1 MRKIIIIGA
10 GPAGMMAAVS
20 ASRSG
25 AKVILLERNP
35 LTGKKILSTGNGRCN
50 FSNTV
55 QEPFLYHSKDKQ
67 FPWKIYEQFDVHQT
81 LRFFTELGIYSRN
94 RGGYLYPYS
103 DQAAAVLK
111 VLQLELQRLAVTV
124 ELEAEIKRIE
134 KQDDQFFVKTKV
146 TEYHA
151 DKLII
156 AAGSKAAPKTGS
168 DGSGYLY
175 AKQFGHTIIP
185 VVPALVQLHC
195 AEKEYR
201 ELAGIRV
208 QGKVTL
214 YLDEHYQADDT
225 GEIQLTKYG
234 ISGIPVFQVSRFA
247 SKGIFDGRKVTA
259 VLDFM
264 PDFSDL
270 EFMNFLNN
278 RLNYNGDKTMDT
290 FFIGVFHHKLAWVL
304 LKKAQIPP
312 QKPACQLTTSELKRL
327 CETVKHYPA
336 KITNTN
342 SFDQAQVCAGGVST
356 TQLNPQN
363 LESRLVP
370 GLHFAGEI
378 IDVDGACGGYN
389 LQWAWSSGFVAG
401 KGAALIVTNNKGGAN

>member
-1 MRKIIIIGA
+1 MRTIIIIGA
-10 GPAGMMAAVS
+10 GPAGMMAAIT
-20 ASRSG
+20 AKRNG
-25 AKVILLERNP
+25 AKVILLERNSRV
-35 LTGKKILSTGNGRCN
+35 GKKILSTGNGRCN

-55 QEPFLYHSKDKQ
+55 QEPFLYHSEDKQ
-67 FPWKIYEQFDVHQT
+67 FPWKVYEQFDVHQT

-103 DQAAAVLK
+103 DQAAAVSE
-111 VLQLELQRLAVTV
+111 VLQLELQRLGITV
-124 ELEAEIKRIE
+124 ELEADIKRVK
-134 KQDDQFFVKTKV
+134 KQGEQFFVKTKG
-146 TEYHA
+146 A
-151 DKLII
+151 DYQADRLII
-156 AAGSKAAPKTGS
+156 ATGSKAAPKTGS
-168 DGSGYLY
+168 DGSGYAY

-201 ELAGIRV
+201 ELAGIRT
-208 QGKVTL
+208 QGKVIL
-214 YLDEHYQADDT
+214 YLNEHYQAEDT

-247 SKGIFDGRKVTA
+247 SRGIADGRKVNV

-270 EFMNFLNN
+270 EFLGFLKN
-278 RLNYNGDKTMDT
+278 RVEFNSNKTMDT
-290 FFIGVFHHKLAWVL
+290 FFIGVFHHKLARVF
-304 LKKAQIPP
+304 LKKAEISP
-312 QKPACQLTTSELKRL
+312 KKLAGQLAVSELNRL
-327 CETVKHYPA
+327 CEIVKHYSA
-336 KITNTN
+336 KITDTN
-342 SFDQAQVCAGGVST
+342 SFEQAQVCAGGVST

-363 LESRLVP
+363 LESTIVT

-378 IDVDGACGGYN
+378 LDVDGACGGYN

-401 KGAALIVTNNKGGAN
+401 KGAASEEVY

>member
-1 MRKIIIIGA
+1 MRTIIIIGA
-10 GPAGMMAAVS
+10 GPAGMMAAIT
-20 ASRSG
+20 
-25 AKVILLERNP
+25 AKRNGSNVILLERNP
-35 LTGKKILSTGNGRCN
+35 RVGKKILSTGNGRCN

-55 QEPFLYHSKDKQ
+55 QEPFLYHSEDNQ

-103 DQAAAVLK
+103 DQAAAILN
-111 VLQLELQRLAVTV
+111 VLQLELQRLDITV
-124 ELEAEIKRIE
+124 ELEADIKRVE
-134 KQDDQFFVKTKV
+134 KQGEQFYVKTKG
-146 TEYHA
+146 A
-151 DKLII
+151 DYQVDRLII
-156 AAGSKAAPKTGS
+156 TTGSKAAPKTGS
-168 DGSGYLY
+168 DGSGYGY
-175 AKQFGHTIIP
+175 AKQFGHKIIP

-201 ELAGIRV
+201 ELAGIRA

-214 YLDEHYQADDT
+214 YLDEHYQAEDT

-247 SKGIFDGRKVTA
+247 SGGIADGRKVTV

-270 EFMNFLNN
+270 EFLGFLKN
-278 RLNYNGDKTMDT
+278 RVEFNSNKTMDN
-290 FFIGVFHHKLAWVL
+290 FFIGVFHHKLARVF
-304 LKKAQIPP
+304 LKKAEISP
-312 QKPACQLTTSELKRL
+312 KKLAGQLSVSELNRL
-327 CETVKHYPA
+327 CEKVKHYSA
-336 KITNTN
+336 KIIDTN
-342 SFDQAQVCAGGVST
+342 SFEQAQVCAGGVST

-363 LESRLVP
+363 LESTIVT

-378 IDVDGACGGYN
+378 LDVDGACGGYN
-389 LQWAWSSGFVAG
+389 LQWAWSSGFIAG
-401 KGAALIVTNNKGGAN
+401 KGAASEDA